1 MSSDERIDELQ
12 AEVERLRLTD
22 DEVSALKYFADVEW
36 TVQEPPT
43 AVLRGLLE
51 RIETV
56 EK

>member
-1 MSSDERIDELQ
+1 MSSNERIAELQ

-51 RIETV
+51 RV
-56 EK
+56 L